1 MKLNS
6 NSVILFVLAF
16 IVVLSGEYSFYPG
29 VVLKLSIYKYLVAFV
44 LIAIGIVLI
53 MRNNHNESV

>member
-29 VVLKLSIYKYLVAFV
+29 VVLKLGIYKYLVAFV